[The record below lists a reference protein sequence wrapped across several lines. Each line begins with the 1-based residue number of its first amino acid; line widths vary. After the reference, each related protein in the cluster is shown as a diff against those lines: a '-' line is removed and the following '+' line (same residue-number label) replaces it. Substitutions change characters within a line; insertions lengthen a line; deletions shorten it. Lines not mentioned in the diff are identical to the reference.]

1 MLSNVLQFSNVLSK
15 VFVGIKFFNA
25 EYQRDIREGPQGAHA
40 PPTFNI
46 ISIFLIV
53 RGYLKK
59 LKVIIFTN

>member
-53 RGYLKK
+53 E
-59 LKVIIFTN
+59 VI